1 MPEKQKINILWFGND
16 LRIRDNESLF
26 KVMQEDLP
34 FLAVYIFDETFFS
47 STQSGFKKIGKFR
60 ANFLLETVLDL
71 ENNLKQRKIPFLKKF
86 GQTQD
91 IFKQISEDF
100 DIAKIFCQREWTR
113 EEIELENQIKP
124 IFPDVKWKKS
134 YSQLLLETDFV
145 KEKLDKIPL
154 LFTTFRQKIERD
166 FKIRNEFDS
175 ERLVYNKS
183 ILDLK
188 INSDE
193 IILQTL
199 GFDDFETHPTTAFP
213 FSGGE
218 KIGLQRLNHY
228 FFETKNLSRYK
239 ETRNG
244 LIDEDH
250 SSKFSA
256 WLANGSLSAV
266 SVFHEIKKYETEF
279 GSSDSTYWLVF
290 ELLWRD
296 FFKYTSMQ
304 FQDKIFQQNG
314 ILERE
319 YEWKSDEKLVN
330 QWINGETD
338 SDFINANML
347 EIKNTGWMS
356 NRGRQNVASYF
367 CRILKLDWR
376 IGAVYFEEMLI
387 DYDVHSNYG
396 NWMYLAGVGNDPRSR
411 TFNAKKQAEQYDS
424 DYKFRNLWLK

>member
-1 MPEKQKINILWFGND
+1 MPEKQKINILWFGNN

-26 KVMQEDLP
+26 NVMQEDLP
-34 FLAVYIFDETFFS
+34 FLAVYVFDETFFS
-47 STQSGFKKIGKFR
+47 STQFAFRKIGKFR
-60 ANFLLETVLDL
+60 AQFLLETVLDL
-71 ENNLKQRKIPFLKKF
+71 ENHLKQKKIPFLKKF
-86 GQTQD
+86 GKSED

-100 DIAKIFCQREWTR
+100 EVETIFCQREWTK
-113 EEIELENQIKP
+113 EEIELENEVKAIL
-124 IFPDVKWKKS
+124 PDVKWIKS
-134 YSQLLLETDFV
+134 YSQLLLEPNFV

-154 LFTTFRQKIERD
+154 LFTTFRQKIEKD
-166 FKIRNEFDS
+166 FKIRNEFNS
-175 ERLVYNKS
+175 EQLAYNKS
-183 ILDLK
+183 ILDLR
-188 INSDE
+188 IYSDY
-193 IILQTL
+193 ITLHTL
-199 GFDDFETHPTTAFP
+199 GFVDFEMHQSTAFP

-218 KIGLQRLNHY
+218 KNGLQRLNHY

-244 LIDEDH
+244 LIDENY

-266 SVFHEIKKYETEF
+266 SIFHEIKKYEAEF
-279 GSSDSTYWLVF
+279 GSNESTYWLVF

-296 FFKYTSMQ
+296 FFKYTLMQ
-304 FQDKIFQQNG
+304 FRNKIFQRNG
-314 ILERE
+314 ILERK
-319 YEWKSDEKLVN
+319 YEWKSDQILIN

-356 NRGRQNVASYF
+356 NRGRQNAASYF
-367 CRILKLDWR
+367 CKILKQDWR
-376 IGAVYFEEMLI
+376 ISAAYFEEMLI

-411 TFNAKKQAEQYDS
+411 TFNAEKQAEQYDS
-424 DYKFRNLWLK
+424 EHKFRDLWLI

>member
-26 KVMQEDLP
+26 NVMQEDLP
-34 FLAVYIFDETFFS
+34 FLAVYVFDETFFS
-47 STQSGFKKIGKFR
+47 STQFGFRKIGKFR
-60 ANFLLETVLDL
+60 AKFLLETVLDL
-71 ENNLKQRKIPFLKKF
+71 ENNLKKKNIPFLKKF
-86 GQTQD
+86 GKTED
-91 IFKQISEDF
+91 ISKQISEHF
-100 DIAKIFCQREWTR
+100 EVEKIFCQREWTK
-113 EEIELENQIKP
+113 EEIELENKIKP
-124 IFPDVKWKKS
+124 IFPDVKWVKS
-134 YSQLLLETDFV
+134 YSQLLLETHFV
-145 KEKLDKIPL
+145 KGKLDKIPL
-154 LFTTFRQKIERD
+154 LFTTFRQKIEKD

-175 ERLVYNKS
+175 QHLVYNKS

-188 INSDE
+188 INSDD
-193 IILQTL
+193 ITLKTL
-199 GFDDFETHPTTAFP
+199 GFHDFEMHKSTAFP

-218 KIGLQRLNHY
+218 TEGLRRLNAY
-228 FFETKNLSRYK
+228 FFETKNLSHYK

-244 LIDEDH
+244 LIDKNY

-266 SVFHEIKKYETEF
+266 SIYHEIKKYEAEF
-279 GSSDSTYWLVF
+279 GSNESTYWLVF
-290 ELLWRD
+290 ELLWRE

-304 FQDKIFQQNG
+304 FQNKIFQKTG
-314 ILERE
+314 ILERD
-319 YEWKSDEKLVN
+319 YEFKSDQNLIH
-330 QWINGETD
+330 QCINGETD

-367 CRILKLDWR
+367 CKILKQDWR
-376 IGAVYFEEMLI
+376 IGAAYFEEMLI

-411 TFNAKKQAEQYDS
+411 TFNAEKQAEQYDC
-424 DYKFRNLWLK
+424 DQKFRDLWLK